1 MTPHVDFSI
10 FAVTTVPSAYYA
22 DMNPIHFPN
31 FLPITEPLT
40 AYCPYTKIEF
50 RNISVPVSGYY
61 TTSYIWHF
69 GDYYSETLTTIQS
82 SIGFIEHIYQMPG
95 SYTVSLNIKQTPNF
109 YLLTEDGDYLL
120 FEDGAFIELDE
131 SYISPT
137 IKPINITTTKVNLIT
152 LKENAPQAR
161 IHSVTQPVY
170 GDSPLTLEFTPVH
183 CIPGSFPLNRI
194 DWDFGDSSP
203 IKIITRQ
210 TIMSADPDIYFTDT
224 VNCDV
229 LDVRNYNVR
238 HTYYRTSHENQIFYP
253 SLTCYSSNT
262 DLFDTC
268 STTIGPIFG
277 SPTDASISLLK
288 TRNTSYGNL

>member
-10 FAVTTVPSAYYA
+10 FTATSVISAYRA
-22 DMNPIHFPN
+22 DTNPLFYPLFPSRTGN
-31 FLPITEPLT
+31 LISGN
-40 AYCPYTKIEF
+40 APYFKVEF
-50 RNISVPVSGYY
+50 HNNSISASGYD
-61 TTSYIWHF
+61 SQEFIWHF
-69 GDYYSETLTTIQS
+69 GDYYAESTVIILSATTPV
-82 SIGFIEHIYQMPG
+82 EHIYTMPG
-95 SYTVSLNIKQTPNF
+95 KYTVSLTLKQTSNNT
-109 YLLTEDGDYLL
+109 LT
-120 FEDGAFIELDE
+120 
-131 SYISPT
+131 
-137 IKPINITTTKVNLIT
+137 KPINITTSKQIIE
-152 LKENAPQAR
+152 LKELLPQAR

-194 DWDFGDSSP
+194 DWDFGDGSP

-224 VNCDV
+224 VNWDV